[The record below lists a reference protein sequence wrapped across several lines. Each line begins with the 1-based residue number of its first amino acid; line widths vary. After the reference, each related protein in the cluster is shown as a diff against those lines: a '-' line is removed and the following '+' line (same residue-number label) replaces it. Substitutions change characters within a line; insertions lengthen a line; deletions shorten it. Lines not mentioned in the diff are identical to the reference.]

1 MRLRRSVLS
10 KPGIARKR
18 RGKGFAYYGPDDD
31 LLDDEDTLQRIKELV
46 IPPAWK
52 KVWISPHPNGHIQAV
67 GTDVAGRRQ
76 YLYHQRW
83 QEDRAEEKFDRVLER
98 SKQLPEWRARVAADL
113 AGNGLQRERVLALAL
128 HLIDL

>member
-31 LLDDEDTLQRIKELV
+31 LLDDEDTLQRIKDLV

-52 KVWISPHPNGHIQAV
+52 KVWICPYPNGHIQAV
-67 GTDVAGRRQ
+67 GTDAAGRRQ
-76 YLYHQRW
+76 YLYHQTWR
-83 QEDRAEEKFDRVLER
+83 EERDEEKFYRVLEM
-98 SKQLPEWRARVAADL
+98 SGALPDMRRRVAADL
-113 AGNGLQRERVLALAL
+113 RRRGLDRDRVLALAL
-128 HLIDL
+128 